1 MAGTGATMITRD
13 EAIQATNL
21 IFEFC
26 CQQKDCK
33 SCPFCGERIFVPE
46 QGYITC
52 GLYEE
57 PCAWNR
63 VWNGDEKKMTNLEVL
78 RQELKEFI
86 DKASEA
92 DLMKVV
98 LDSGREICDC
108 CAYNYMLC
116 GQECIH
122 GFIAWGQQ
130 EYKEPEDETALY
142 VCGGDCEDKLIKLLE
157 GLQVHRGATVESLL
171 KDGFTNYSEPILHK
185 SWRIKLKD
193 KYPVSFVMNIAKKTL
208 KISEVIVFDE
218 CFGQPH
224 PCGKEE
230 YMQIEQ
236 IVNELVNKKILE
248 RCKE

>member
-21 IFEFC
+21 IFEFW
-26 CQQKDCK
+26 CQQKACK

-52 GLYEE
+52 GIYEE

-248 RCKE
+248 RCKD

>member
-1 MAGTGATMITRD
+1 MITRD

>member
-1 MAGTGATMITRD
+1 MITRE

-193 KYPVSFVMNIAKKTL
+193 KYPVSFVMDIAKKTL

>member
-1 MAGTGATMITRD
+1 MITRD

-185 SWRIKLKD
+185 SWRINLKD

>member
-1 MAGTGATMITRD
+1 
-13 EAIQATNL
+13 
-21 IFEFC
+21 
-26 CQQKDCK
+26 
-33 SCPFCGERIFVPE
+33 
-46 QGYITC
+46 
-52 GLYEE
+52 
-57 PCAWNR
+57 
-63 VWNGDEKKMTNLEVL
+63 MTNLEAL

-92 DLMKVV
+92 DLMEVV

-130 EYKEPEDETALY
+130 KYKEPEDETALY

-157 GLQVHRGATVESLL
+157 GLQVHRAATVESLL

-193 KYPVSFVMNIAKKTL
+193 KYPVSFVMNVAKKTL

-248 RCKE
+248 RCNGDD

>member
-1 MAGTGATMITRD
+1 MGVNHINNLDKFKKPEKPFLLIYVD
-13 EAIQATNL
+13 EDMVSYGW
-21 IFEFC
+21 FE
-26 CQQKDCK
+26 
-33 SCPFCGERIFVPE
+33 S
-46 QGYITC
+46 
-52 GLYEE
+52 
-57 PCAWNR
+57 
-63 VWNGDEKKMTNLEVL
+63 EK
-78 RQELKEFI
+78 
-86 DKASEA
+86 
-92 DLMKVV
+92 DLMEVA

-116 GQECIH
+116 SQDQECIH

-193 KYPVSFVMNIAKKTL
+193 KYPVSFVMNVAKKTL

-248 RCKE
+248 RCNGDD

>member
-1 MAGTGATMITRD
+1 
-13 EAIQATNL
+13 
-21 IFEFC
+21 
-26 CQQKDCK
+26 
-33 SCPFCGERIFVPE
+33 
-46 QGYITC
+46 
-52 GLYEE
+52 
-57 PCAWNR
+57 
-63 VWNGDEKKMTNLEVL
+63 MTNLEAL

-130 EYKEPEDETALY
+130 KYKEPEDKTALY

-171 KDGFTNYSEPILHK
+171 KDGFTNYSKPILHK

-193 KYPVSFVMNIAKKTL
+193 KYSVSFVMNVAKKTL

-248 RCKE
+248 RCNGDD